1 MKLKPAESTQL
12 KIIIQAYYHSNSIFL
27 CWQVGSIKL
36 HTRKRIRFIPL
47 CELKKLVK
55 LIRHFMPTFR
65 FWTPYFLK
73 DHRRAVSSVSL
84 NIFPELL
91 SNEETTLQKISL
103 PLLTQCTITI
113 RTYERYLFQLAE
125 WFSHRALLDRGGPH
139 VSSSGPD
146 PYSRTFV
153 YLLRSYY

>member
-1 MKLKPAESTQL
+1 M
-12 KIIIQAYYHSNSIFL
+12 
-27 CWQVGSIKL
+27 
-36 HTRKRIRFIPL
+36 
-47 CELKKLVK
+47 
-55 LIRHFMPTFR
+55 
-65 FWTPYFLK
+65 
-73 DHRRAVSSVSL
+73 SSVSL

-125 WFSHRALLDRGGPH
+125 WFSHCALLDRGGPH

-153 YLLRSYY
+153 YLLRSYYQDTDSLTRLNGQSFCVSIITISTLNILGCLFLRFCWYYLPPQTVQRKPRKLKVPAVWSSSL